1 MLPAATFPRRVLK
14 PTAVAFAPVFD
25 NAAANPIAVQFAPE
39 FDSAALTPTAVQFAP
54 VFNSAA
60 LTPITVQ
67 LEPVFERPASM
78 PTAVQFTPVFDFP
91 ALTPTAVQFA
101 CVFPDAALDPT
112 AVQLAAVLDSSAL
125 SPTAVQVA
133 VPRVPMI
140 IPLINE
146 SFAMPAPPA
155 TINAPVA
162 DDVDA
167 VVFVPVMTPLVLTA
181 VSVPTE
187 VIDGCAAVVTVPAV
201 VADVAVAAFP
211 LTLPTIVFVTVRFAR
226 VPTEVRL
233 DARTFAASVSP
244 VNVPAAAMP
253 AGASS
258 PLIPRGPCAPRLTSN
273 SQPNP
278 TGGA

>member
-1 MLPAATFPRRVLK
+1 MFDNAALTPI
-14 PTAVAFAPVFD
+14 AVQLAPWFDSNAEYPIAVQLAPWFD
-25 NAAANPIAVQFAPE
+25 NAAAYPIAVQSAPVFDCNALTPIAVQLAPWFPERATRPIAVQFDPV
-39 FDSAALTPTAVQFAP
+39 FDCAALTPTAVQ
-54 VFNSAA
+54 
-60 LTPITVQ
+60 L
-67 LEPVFERPASM
+67 
-78 PTAVQFTPVFDFP
+78 
-91 ALTPTAVQFA
+91 A
-101 CVFPDAALDPT
+101 CVFPDPALDPT
-112 AVQLAAVLDSSAL
+112 AVQLAAVLDKSAL
-125 SPTAVQVA
+125 APTAVQLA

>member
-1 MLPAATFPRRVLK
+1 M
-14 PTAVAFAPVFD
+14 FD
-25 NAAANPIAVQFAPE
+25 NAAATPTAVQSAPVLLL
-39 FDSAALTPTAVQFAP
+39 AALTPTAVQLVPEF
-54 VFNSAA
+54 VCNA
-60 LTPITVQ
+60 LK
-67 LEPVFERPASM
+67 
-78 PTAVQFTPVFDFP
+78 PTAVHCVPVFGDN
-91 ALTPTAVQFA
+91 ASTPTAVQLGAVFDCNAAVPIAVQLAPEFEVPALVPTAVKFA
-101 CVFPDAALDPT
+101 AVFPDPALDPT

-125 SPTAVQVA
+125 APTAVQLA

-140 IPLINE
+140 IPLMNE
-146 SFAMPAPPA
+146 SFAMPTPPA
-155 TINAPVA
+155 MMTAPVVE
-162 DDVDA
+162 DVDA
-167 VVFVPVMTPLVLTA
+167 VVFVPVMTPLVVRL

-233 DARTFAASVSP
+233 DARTFAASVAP